1 MRCVTSPLVKRF
13 IEVKGR
19 GWYVTIIEAFW
30 FRVQGLDHKI
40 IEAFWFR
47 VEGWGLRVE
56 ILGSG
61 PNPGAVRYV
70 KIIESL

>member
-47 VEGWGLRVE
+47 VQGLDH
-56 ILGSG
+56 
-61 PNPGAVRYV
+61 
-70 KIIESL
+70 KIIEAFWFRVEG